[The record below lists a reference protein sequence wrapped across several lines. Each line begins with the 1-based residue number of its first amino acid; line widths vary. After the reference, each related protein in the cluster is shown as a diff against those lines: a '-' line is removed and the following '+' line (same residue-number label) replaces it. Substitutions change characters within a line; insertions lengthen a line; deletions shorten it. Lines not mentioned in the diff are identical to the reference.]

1 MLKLF
6 RMYGLEIGLAVSFVF
21 FHRPVVL
28 FTRCRIERKLPGRAG
43 LPVLCMQHH
52 CGCCTDFRVCVY
64 IYIDMYVCMYVYVC
78 MVPPTV
84 PTSFGVLWIVAQANK
99 VRG

>member
-64 IYIDMYVCMYVYVC
+64 IYRYVCMYVCMYVVYVC
-78 MVPPTV
+78 MYGTPHGTYLFWCVVDRRT
-84 PTSFGVLWIVAQANK
+84 GK
-99 VRG
+99 